1 MGNMSRLRSRDLFP
15 SEEPLRPPS
24 KLIGRQNDVEE
35 LASQLSDGLHRI
47 LAAPRRTGKSTVC
60 AATLEALR
68 EKGFYTVSVSLFK
81 HTNAT
86 ALAEA
91 LVRETLANRS
101 TLARLVDRARGMGS
115 GGLSGRS
122 LTAALRVKSELG
134 DVVEIALEP
143 ARARYDPVQAL
154 GAAFELPQRI
164 AERDN
169 RQLIL
174 SIDELQQLSSG
185 AYGDPEQSAQRLR
198 EALHDSPRV
207 SCLFAG
213 SVEHLMR
220 DMFGN
225 EHRALYQFGG
235 FHQLSPIRDEEWYA
249 GLGDRFAQDG
259 CTVDPEA
266 LERIV
271 ISGEGHP
278 RSTMLIAQQTH
289 HASVEEDTLHIDGT
303 LAERGYRGAL
313 ADDAGRH
320 SDLIDRIRAIGN
332 TAVEV
337 TIRLANRSSPY
348 ATLEKKAASRA
359 LKALADASVVVR
371 PAGRGSWALADP
383 LFSAYVRRE
392 ISSG

>member
-1 MGNMSRLRSRDLFP
+1 
-15 SEEPLRPPS
+15 
-24 KLIGRQNDVEE
+24 
-35 LASQLSDGLHRI
+35 
-47 LAAPRRTGKSTVC
+47 
-60 AATLEALR
+60 
-68 EKGFYTVSVSLFK
+68 VSLFK
-81 HTNAT
+81 HTNAA

-115 GGLSGRS
+115 AGLSGRS

-143 ARARYDPVQAL
+143 ARARYDPVQSL

-164 AERDN
+164 AERDD
-169 RQLIL
+169 RPLIL

-249 GLGDRFAQDG
+249 GLGDRFAQDR
-259 CTVDPEA
+259 CTIDPEA

-348 ATLEKKAASRA
+348 ANLEKKAASRA
-359 LKALADASVVVR
+359 LKTLADASVVVR